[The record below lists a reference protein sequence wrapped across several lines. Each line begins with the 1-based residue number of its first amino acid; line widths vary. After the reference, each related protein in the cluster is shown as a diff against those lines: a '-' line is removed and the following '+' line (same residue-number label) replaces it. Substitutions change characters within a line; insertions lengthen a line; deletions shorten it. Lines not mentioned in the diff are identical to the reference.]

1 MDLSALEIVA
11 LLAAVTVAIV
21 VMVGGLSMFGQ
32 ASMYLTEY
40 SYRKEITQDLWP
52 KGYTLLSIQKIAQ
65 TDTIWKEEWFFDH
78 PVQNKTVFR
87 QIEVEDRS
95 GKRSVHNVK
104 YGYCSY
110 LPDTV
115 EYDPPLD

>member
-1 MDLSALEIVA
+1 MDLSAWEILA
-11 LLAAVTVAIV
+11 LLVGVTVAIV
-21 VMVGGLSMFGQ
+21 VMVGGLSLFGS
-32 ASMYLTEY
+32 ASTSLSEY

-52 KGYTLLSIQKIAQ
+52 KGYTLLIIQKIAQ
-65 TDTIWKEEWFFDH
+65 TDTIWKEQSYIDH
-78 PVQNKTVFR
+78 PLQNMTVFR

-115 EYDPPLD
+115 EYDPPLA